1 MIKVGLSGNRYS
13 GKNRISKIFTQIGVP
28 VFRADLVLKFILIH
42 NHQLRSEIIQ
52 KVGGAYFK
60 HGELNVD
67 KVKAD
72 AKFSQI
78 LDIVEPEL
86 LSAWQRFQQ
95 KNKKSIY
102 CIYHSSILFE
112 RKLNKDMDLNIS
124 VFSPHVDR
132 VERCKFL
139 TNKSISSIYSL
150 SQSEMGDLDKNKM
163 SDYVIHNYNVDSKF
177 YGDCLTQVNIVDRKI
192 VDKFL
197 EEVRQ
202 TRNLLKAH

>member
-28 VFRADLVLKFILIH
+28 VFQADLVLKFILIH
-42 NHQLRSEIIQ
+42 NHQLRIEIIN

-60 HGELNVD
+60 GAELNMD

-78 LDIVEPEL
+78 LDILEPEL

-95 KNKKSIY
+95 KNKKSVY

-112 RKLNKDMDLNIS
+112 RKLNKEMNFNIS
-124 VFSPHVDR
+124 VFSPPADR
-132 VERCKFL
+132 VERCKSL

-150 SQSEMGDLDKNKM
+150 VQSEMNDLDKNKM
-163 SDYVIHNYNVDSKF
+163 SDYVIHNYNLDSKF
-177 YGDCLTQVNIVDRKI
+177 YGDCLTQVNRVDRKI

-202 TRNLLKAH
+202 TRNLLKAQ